1 MIKKIILVM
10 CVFLLLVAAVG
21 CSKAKE
27 SAKENIGIRGQI
39 TELSLND
46 SGKVT
51 EILVEGK
58 IEQDTAYD
66 KARVFIGDK
75 TKIYKND
82 TKEELKVADLKK
94 GAKVEIV
101 FEGPVRESYPVQ
113 ADAKIIRII
122 E

>member
-1 MIKKIILVM
+1 MIKKIILLM
-10 CVFLLLVAAVG
+10 CVFLLLVTAVG

-27 SAKENIGIRGQI
+27 STKENIGIRGQI
-39 TELSLND
+39 TEISQND

-51 EILVEGK
+51 AILVEGK
-58 IEQDTAYD
+58 VEQDTAYD
-66 KARVFIGDK
+66 KASVFIGDK

-82 TKEELKVADLKK
+82 GKEELKATDLKK
-94 GAKVEIV
+94 GTKVEIV